1 MGPPQGEPEHLPGG
15 GLQEHVGTVAEG
27 GPVGGSC
34 PPHPLSGREQ
44 SGGLLACRGT
54 RPPSRGAW
62 PLGGAETSAGRP
74 GRFGAPP
81 RLCGE
86 HGPGGRGCTSSRAG
100 GRSVR
105 CCRPPLCRWP
115 LPRPHPGRWVAGDR
129 GCPSLQCRIL
139 PKATVIQT
147 QAKLCPVSCSA
158 PPAPDVSGGPGQGAT
173 GRAPRPEGFTPGFP
187 GPRRRSL
194 QPSSL
199 LLLGAH
205 QAGSAPG
212 WQDQNLPSG
221 QGPPGIRDGSSL
233 SDPH

>member
-1 MGPPQGEPEHLPGG
+1 M
-15 GLQEHVGTVAEG
+15 AEG

-158 PPAPDVSGGPGQGAT
+158 PQLQMCQEARGWGQQEEHRDQRGSRLASQAPEGEACNPPLCCSWVRIKPGQPPDGKT
-173 GRAPRPEGFTPGFP
+173 RIYPVVRAHLE
-187 GPRRRSL
+187 
-194 QPSSL
+194 
-199 LLLGAH
+199 
-205 QAGSAPG
+205 
-212 WQDQNLPSG
+212 
-221 QGPPGIRDGSSL
+221 
-233 SDPH
+233 

>member
-1 MGPPQGEPEHLPGG
+1 M
-15 GLQEHVGTVAEG
+15 AEG